1 MKFEKKQTVW
11 AYLFLLPSLIG
22 ITVFYAIPYLMCIYN
37 SLMSGGHF
45 VGLDNYIAIFKNKA
59 FLYAL
64 KNTMIF
70 TVVAIPLLMIISFL
84 IAQFLN
90 SFEKITSFF
99 RSAYLMPIVIPAAS
113 LIYIWQMLFNDY
125 GVINNLLN
133 SLGFDTVHFFS
144 SGFSMVMIILIYI
157 WKNCGFCVILF
168 TAGLANL
175 PKSVHES
182 AYLEGAS
189 NFRTTVKIT
198 LPLITPTTFFVF
210 LMAVINSFR
219 MFRESFSLFG
229 TYPNENVY
237 FLQNFINNNY
247 NNFNY
252 SQLSSSA
259 IVMSI
264 IFIGIML
271 AFFMYERK
279 SDYLEWG

>member
-1 MKFEKKQTVW
+1 MKFEKKQVVW
-11 AYLFLLPSLIG
+11 AYIFLLPSLIG
-22 ITVFYAIPYLMCIYN
+22 IAVFYVIPYIMCIY
-37 SLMSGGHF
+37 SSF
-45 VGLDNYIAIFKNKA
+45 VSKGRFAGLDNYIKLFQNKA

-64 KNTMIF
+64 RNTVIF
-70 TVVAIPLLMIISFL
+70 TAVAIPLLMIISFL
-84 IAQFLN
+84 IAKFLA
-90 SFEKITSFF
+90 SFKKISAFF

-113 LIYIWQMLFNDY
+113 LIYVWQLLFDDY
-125 GVINNLLN
+125 GVVNNLLS
-133 SLGFDTVHFFS
+133 SLGIDTVQFFS
-144 SGFSMVMIILIYI
+144 SGFSMVMIIIIYI

-189 NFRTTVKIT
+189 GFKTTIKIT

-229 TYPNENVY
+229 TYPNENIY

-252 SQLSSSA
+252 PQLSSSA
-259 IVMSI
+259 IVMSL
-264 IFIGIML
+264 IFIGLML
-271 AFFMYERK
+271 IFFLYERK
-279 SDYLEWG
+279 SDYLE

>member
-1 MKFEKKQTVW
+1 MKFEKKQVVW
-11 AYLFLLPSLIG
+11 AYIFLLPSLIG
-22 ITVFYAIPYLMCIYN
+22 IAVFYVIPYIMCVY
-37 SLMSGGHF
+37 SSF
-45 VGLDNYIAIFKNKA
+45 VSKGSFAGLDNYINLFQNKA

-64 KNTMIF
+64 RNTVIF
-70 TVVAIPLLMIISFL
+70 TAVAIPLLMIISFL
-84 IAQFLN
+84 IAKFLT
-90 SFEKITSFF
+90 SFKKISAFF

-113 LIYIWQMLFNDY
+113 LIYVWQLLFDDY
-125 GVINNLLN
+125 GFVNNILS
-133 SLGFDTVHFFS
+133 SLGIDTVQFFS
-144 SGFSMVMIILIYI
+144 SGFSMVMIIIIYI

-189 NFRTTVKIT
+189 GFKTTIKIT

-229 TYPNENVY
+229 TYPNENIY

-252 SQLSSSA
+252 PQLASSA
-259 IVMSI
+259 IVMSL
-264 IFIGIML
+264 IFIGLML
-271 AFFMYERK
+271 IFFLYERK
-279 SDYLEWG
+279 SDYLE

>member
-1 MKFEKKQTVW
+1 MKFEKKQVVW
-11 AYLFLLPSLIG
+11 AYIFLLPSLIG
-22 ITVFYAIPYLMCIYN
+22 IAVFYVIPYIMCIY
-37 SLMSGGHF
+37 SSF
-45 VGLDNYIAIFKNKA
+45 VSKGSFAGLDNYINLFQNKA

-64 KNTMIF
+64 RNTVIF
-70 TVVAIPLLMIISFL
+70 TAVAIPLLMIISFL
-84 IAQFLN
+84 IAKFLTT
-90 SFEKITSFF
+90 FKKISAFF

-113 LIYIWQMLFNDY
+113 LIYVWQLLFDDY
-125 GVINNLLN
+125 GVVNNILS
-133 SLGFDTVHFFS
+133 SLGIDTVQFFS
-144 SGFSMVMIILIYI
+144 SGFSMVMIIIIYI

-189 NFRTTVKIT
+189 GFKTTIKIT

-229 TYPNENVY
+229 TYPNENIY

-252 SQLSSSA
+252 PQLASSA
-259 IVMSI
+259 IVMSL
-264 IFIGIML
+264 IFIGLML
-271 AFFMYERK
+271 IFFLYERK
-279 SDYLEWG
+279 SDYLE

>member
-1 MKFEKKQTVW
+1 MKFEKKQVVW
-11 AYLFLLPSLIG
+11 AYIFLLPSLIG
-22 ITVFYAIPYLMCIYN
+22 IAVFYVIPYIMCVY
-37 SLMSGGHF
+37 SSF
-45 VGLDNYIAIFKNKA
+45 VSKGSFAGLDNYIKLFQNKA

-64 KNTMIF
+64 RNTVIF
-70 TVVAIPLLMIISFL
+70 TAVAIPLLMIISFL
-84 IAQFLN
+84 IAKFLT
-90 SFEKITSFF
+90 SFKKISAFF

-113 LIYIWQMLFNDY
+113 LIYVWQLLFDDY
-125 GVINNLLN
+125 GVVNNLLS
-133 SLGFDTVHFFS
+133 SLGIDTVQFFS
-144 SGFSMVMIILIYI
+144 SGFSMVMIIIIYI

-189 NFRTTVKIT
+189 GFKTTIKIT

-229 TYPNENVY
+229 TYPNENIY

-252 SQLSSSA
+252 PQLASSA
-259 IVMSI
+259 IVMSL
-264 IFIGIML
+264 IFIGLML
-271 AFFMYERK
+271 IFFLYERK
-279 SDYLEWG
+279 SDYLE

>member
-1 MKFEKKQTVW
+1 MKFEKKQVVW
-11 AYLFLLPSLIG
+11 AYIFLLPSLIG
-22 ITVFYAIPYLMCIYN
+22 IAVFYVIPYIMCVY
-37 SLMSGGHF
+37 SSF
-45 VGLDNYIAIFKNKA
+45 VSKGSFAGLDNYIKLFQNKA

-64 KNTMIF
+64 RNTVIF
-70 TVVAIPLLMIISFL
+70 TAVAIPLLMIISFL
-84 IAQFLN
+84 IAKFLA
-90 SFEKITSFF
+90 SFKKISAFF

-113 LIYIWQMLFNDY
+113 LIYVWQLLFDDY
-125 GVINNLLN
+125 GVVNNLLS
-133 SLGFDTVHFFS
+133 SLGIDTVQFFS
-144 SGFSMVMIILIYI
+144 SGFSMVMIIIIYI

-175 PKSVHES
+175 PRSVHES

-189 NFRTTVKIT
+189 GFKTTIKIT

-229 TYPNENVY
+229 TYPNENIY

-252 SQLSSSA
+252 PQLASSA
-259 IVMSI
+259 IVMSL
-264 IFIGIML
+264 IFIGLML
-271 AFFMYERK
+271 IFFLYERK
-279 SDYLEWG
+279 SDYLE

>member
-1 MKFEKKQTVW
+1 MKFEKRQIVW
-11 AYLFLLPSLIG
+11 AYLFLLPSLLG
-22 ITVFYAIPYLMCIYN
+22 IAVFYVIPYIMCVY
-37 SLMSGGHF
+37 SSFVKGGSF
-45 VGLDNYIAIFKNKA
+45 AGLDNYIAIFQNSA
-59 FLYAL
+59 FLNAL

-70 TVVAIPLLMIISFL
+70 TTIAIPSLMIISFL
-84 IAQFLN
+84 IAKFLS
-90 SFEKITSFF
+90 SFKNISAFF

-113 LIYIWQMLFNDY
+113 LVYVWQLMFDDY
-125 GVINNLLN
+125 GIINNILN
-133 SLGFDTVHFFS
+133 SLGIDSVHFFS
-144 SGFSMVMIILIYI
+144 SGYSMVMIILIYI

-182 AYLEGAS
+182 AYIEGAS
-189 NFRTTVKIT
+189 SFRTTIKIT

-259 IVMSI
+259 IVMSL

-271 AFFMYERK
+271 LFFTYERK
-279 SDYLEWG
+279 ANYME

>member
-1 MKFEKKQTVW
+1 MKFEKKQVVW
-11 AYLFLLPSLIG
+11 AYIFLLPSLIG
-22 ITVFYAIPYLMCIYN
+22 IAVFYVIPYIMCVY
-37 SLMSGGHF
+37 SSF
-45 VGLDNYIAIFKNKA
+45 VSKGSFAGLDNYINLFQNKA

-64 KNTMIF
+64 RNTVIF
-70 TVVAIPLLMIISFL
+70 TAVAIPLLMIISFL
-84 IAQFLN
+84 IAKFLA
-90 SFEKITSFF
+90 SFKKISAFF

-113 LIYIWQMLFNDY
+113 LIYVWQLLFDDY
-125 GVINNLLN
+125 GIVNNILS
-133 SLGFDTVHFFS
+133 SLGIDTVQFFS
-144 SGFSMVMIILIYI
+144 SGFSMVMIIIIYI

-182 AYLEGAS
+182 AYLEGAGG
-189 NFRTTVKIT
+189 FKTTIKIT

-229 TYPNENVY
+229 TYPNENIY

-252 SQLSSSA
+252 PQLSSSA
-259 IVMSI
+259 IVMSL
-264 IFIGIML
+264 IFIGLML
-271 AFFMYERK
+271 IFFLYERK
-279 SDYLEWG
+279 SDYLE

>member
-1 MKFEKKQTVW
+1 MKFEKKQVVW
-11 AYLFLLPSLIG
+11 AYIFLLPSLIG
-22 ITVFYAIPYLMCIYN
+22 IAVFYVIPYIMCIY
-37 SLMSGGHF
+37 SSF
-45 VGLDNYIAIFKNKA
+45 VSKGSFAGLDNYINLFQNKA

-64 KNTMIF
+64 RNTVIF
-70 TVVAIPLLMIISFL
+70 TAVAIPLLMIISFL
-84 IAQFLN
+84 IAKFLT
-90 SFEKITSFF
+90 SFKKISAFF

-113 LIYIWQMLFNDY
+113 LIYVWQLLFDDY
-125 GVINNLLN
+125 GVVNNILS
-133 SLGFDTVHFFS
+133 SLGIDTVQFFS
-144 SGFSMVMIILIYI
+144 SGFSMVMIIIIYI

-189 NFRTTVKIT
+189 GFKTTIKIT

-229 TYPNENVY
+229 TYPNENIY

-252 SQLSSSA
+252 PQLASSA
-259 IVMSI
+259 IVM
-264 IFIGIML
+264 
-271 AFFMYERK
+271 
-279 SDYLEWG
+279 

>member
-11 AYLFLLPSLIG
+11 AYLFILPSIIG
-22 ITVFYAIPYLMCIYN
+22 IAVFYVIPYIMCLYSSMTKN
-37 SLMSGGHF
+37 GSF
-45 VGLDNYIAIFKNKA
+45 AGLDNYFDLFGNKA

-64 KNTMIF
+64 KNTLIF
-70 TVVAIPLLMIISFL
+70 TTTAIPLLMIISFL
-84 IAQFLN
+84 IAKFLL
-90 SFEKITSFF
+90 SFEKITAFF

-113 LIYIWQMLFNDY
+113 MVYVWQMFFDDN
-125 GVINNLLN
+125 GVINSIL
-133 SLGFDTVHFFS
+133 SSMGFGTVQFFS
-144 SGFSMVMIILIYI
+144 GGFSMVMIIIIYI

-168 TAGLANL
+168 TSGLANL

-182 AYLEGAS
+182 AMLEGAS
-189 NFRTTVKIT
+189 NIRITFRIT

-219 MFRESFSLFG
+219 MFRESFTLFG

-252 SQLSSSA
+252 AQLSSSA
-259 IVMSI
+259 IVMSL
-264 IFIGIML
+264 IFIALML
-271 AFFMYERK
+271 VFFVYERK
-279 SDYLEWG
+279 ADYME

>member
-1 MKFEKKQTVW
+1 MKFEKKQVVW
-11 AYLFLLPSLIG
+11 AYIFLLPSLIG
-22 ITVFYAIPYLMCIYN
+22 IAVFYVIPYIMCVY
-37 SLMSGGHF
+37 SSF
-45 VGLDNYIAIFKNKA
+45 VSKGSFAGLDNYINLFQNKA

-64 KNTMIF
+64 RNTVIF
-70 TVVAIPLLMIISFL
+70 TAVAIPLLMIISFL
-84 IAQFLN
+84 IAKFLA
-90 SFEKITSFF
+90 SFKKISAFF

-113 LIYIWQMLFNDY
+113 LIYVWQLLFDDY
-125 GVINNLLN
+125 GFVNNILS
-133 SLGFDTVHFFS
+133 SLGIDTVQFFS
-144 SGFSMVMIILIYI
+144 SGFSMVMIIIIYI

-189 NFRTTVKIT
+189 GFKTTIKIT

-229 TYPNENVY
+229 TYPNENIY

-252 SQLSSSA
+252 PQLSSSA
-259 IVMSI
+259 IVMSL
-264 IFIGIML
+264 IFIGLML
-271 AFFMYERK
+271 IFFLYERK
-279 SDYLEWG
+279 SDYLE

>member
-1 MKFEKKQTVW
+1 MKFEKKQVVW
-11 AYLFLLPSLIG
+11 AYIFLLPSLIG
-22 ITVFYAIPYLMCIYN
+22 IAVFYVIPYIMCVY
-37 SLMSGGHF
+37 SSF
-45 VGLDNYIAIFKNKA
+45 VSKGSFAGLDNYINLFQNKA

-64 KNTMIF
+64 RNTVIF
-70 TVVAIPLLMIISFL
+70 TAVAIPLLMIISFL
-84 IAQFLN
+84 IAKFLTT
-90 SFEKITSFF
+90 FKKISAFF

-113 LIYIWQMLFNDY
+113 LIYVWQLLFDDY
-125 GVINNLLN
+125 GVVNNILS
-133 SLGFDTVHFFS
+133 SLGIDTVQFFS
-144 SGFSMVMIILIYI
+144 SGFSMVMIIIIYI

-189 NFRTTVKIT
+189 GFKTTIKIT

-229 TYPNENVY
+229 TYPNENIY

-252 SQLSSSA
+252 PQLASSA
-259 IVMSI
+259 IVMSL
-264 IFIGIML
+264 IFIGLML
-271 AFFMYERK
+271 IFFLYERK
-279 SDYLEWG
+279 SDYLE

>member
-1 MKFEKKQTVW
+1 MKFEKKQVIW
-11 AYLFLLPSLIG
+11 AYIFLLPSLIG
-22 ITVFYAIPYLMCIYN
+22 IAVFYVIPYIMCIY
-37 SLMSGGHF
+37 SSF
-45 VGLDNYIAIFKNKA
+45 VSKGSFAGLDNYINLFQNKA

-64 KNTMIF
+64 RNTVIF
-70 TVVAIPLLMIISFL
+70 TAVAIPLLMIISFL
-84 IAQFLN
+84 IAKFLT
-90 SFEKITSFF
+90 SFKKISAFF

-113 LIYIWQMLFNDY
+113 LIYVWQLLFDDY
-125 GVINNLLN
+125 GVVNNILS
-133 SLGFDTVHFFS
+133 SLGIDTVQFFS
-144 SGFSMVMIILIYI
+144 SGFSMVMIIIIYI

-189 NFRTTVKIT
+189 GFKTTIKIT

-229 TYPNENVY
+229 TYPNENIY

-252 SQLSSSA
+252 PQLASSA
-259 IVMSI
+259 IVMSL
-264 IFIGIML
+264 IFIGLML
-271 AFFMYERK
+271 VFFLYERK
-279 SDYLEWG
+279 SDYLE

>member
-1 MKFEKKQTVW
+1 MKFEKKQVVW
-11 AYLFLLPSLIG
+11 AYIFLLPSLIG
-22 ITVFYAIPYLMCIYN
+22 IAVFYVIPYIMCVY
-37 SLMSGGHF
+37 SSF
-45 VGLDNYIAIFKNKA
+45 VSKGSFAGLDNYINLFQNKA

-64 KNTMIF
+64 RNTVIF
-70 TVVAIPLLMIISFL
+70 TAVAIPLLMIISFL
-84 IAQFLN
+84 IAKFLA
-90 SFEKITSFF
+90 SFKKISAFF

-113 LIYIWQMLFNDY
+113 LIYVWQLLFDDY
-125 GVINNLLN
+125 GIVNNILS
-133 SLGFDTVHFFS
+133 SLGIDTVQFFS
-144 SGFSMVMIILIYI
+144 SGFSMVMIIIIYI

-189 NFRTTVKIT
+189 GFKTTIKIT

-229 TYPNENVY
+229 TYPNENIY

-252 SQLSSSA
+252 PQLSSSA

-264 IFIGIML
+264 IFIGLML
-271 AFFMYERK
+271 IFFLYERK
-279 SDYLEWG
+279 SDYLE

>member
-1 MKFEKKQTVW
+1 MKFEKKQVVW
-11 AYLFLLPSLIG
+11 AYIFLLPSLIG
-22 ITVFYAIPYLMCIYN
+22 IAVFYVIPYLMCIY
-37 SLMSGGHF
+37 SSF
-45 VGLDNYIAIFKNKA
+45 VSNGSFAGLDNYIKLFQNKA

-64 KNTMIF
+64 RNTVIF
-70 TVVAIPLLMIISFL
+70 TAVAIPLLMIISFL
-84 IAQFLN
+84 IAKFLA
-90 SFEKITSFF
+90 SFKKISAFF

-113 LIYIWQMLFNDY
+113 LIYVWQILFDDY
-125 GVINNLLN
+125 GVVNNILS
-133 SLGFDTVHFFS
+133 SLGIDTVQFFS
-144 SGFSMVMIILIYI
+144 SGFSMVMIIIIYI

-189 NFRTTVKIT
+189 GFRTTIKIT

-229 TYPNENVY
+229 TYPNENIY

-252 SQLSSSA
+252 PQLASSA
-259 IVMSI
+259 IVMSL
-264 IFIGIML
+264 IFIGLML
-271 AFFMYERK
+271 IFFLYERK
-279 SDYLEWG
+279 SDYLE

>member
-1 MKFEKKQTVW
+1 MKFEKKQVVW
-11 AYLFLLPSLIG
+11 AYIFLLPSLIG
-22 ITVFYAIPYLMCIYN
+22 IAVFYVIPYIMCVY
-37 SLMSGGHF
+37 SSF
-45 VGLDNYIAIFKNKA
+45 VSKGSFAGLDNYIKLFQNKA

-64 KNTMIF
+64 RNTVIF
-70 TVVAIPLLMIISFL
+70 TAVAIPLLMIISFL
-84 IAQFLN
+84 IAKFLA
-90 SFEKITSFF
+90 SFKKISAFF

-113 LIYIWQMLFNDY
+113 LIYVWQLLFDDY
-125 GVINNLLN
+125 GVVNNILS
-133 SLGFDTVHFFS
+133 SLGIDTVQFFS
-144 SGFSMVMIILIYI
+144 SGFSMVMIIIIYI

-175 PKSVHES
+175 PRSVHES

-189 NFRTTVKIT
+189 GFKTTIKIT

-229 TYPNENVY
+229 TYPNENIY

-252 SQLSSSA
+252 PQLASSA
-259 IVMSI
+259 IVMSL
-264 IFIGIML
+264 IFIGLML
-271 AFFMYERK
+271 IFFLYERK
-279 SDYLEWG
+279 SDYLE

>member
-1 MKFEKKQTVW
+1 MKFEKKQVVW
-11 AYLFLLPSLIG
+11 AYIFLLPSLIG
-22 ITVFYAIPYLMCIYN
+22 IAVFYVIPYIMCIY
-37 SLMSGGHF
+37 SSF
-45 VGLDNYIAIFKNKA
+45 VSKGSFAGLDNYINLFQNKA

-64 KNTMIF
+64 RNTVIF
-70 TVVAIPLLMIISFL
+70 TAVAIPLLMIISFL
-84 IAQFLN
+84 IAKFLT
-90 SFEKITSFF
+90 SFKKISAFF

-113 LIYIWQMLFNDY
+113 LIYVWQLLFDDY
-125 GVINNLLN
+125 GFVNNILS
-133 SLGFDTVHFFS
+133 SLGIDTVQFFS
-144 SGFSMVMIILIYI
+144 SGFSMVMIIIIYI

-189 NFRTTVKIT
+189 GFKTTIKIT
-198 LPLITPTTFFVF
+198 LHLITPTTFFVF

-229 TYPNENVY
+229 TYPNENIY

-252 SQLSSSA
+252 PQLASSA
-259 IVMSI
+259 IVMSL
-264 IFIGIML
+264 IFIGLML
-271 AFFMYERK
+271 IFFLYERK
-279 SDYLEWG
+279 SDYLE

>member
-1 MKFEKKQTVW
+1 MKFEKKQVVW
-11 AYLFLLPSLIG
+11 AYIFLLPSLIG
-22 ITVFYAIPYLMCIYN
+22 IAVFYVIPYIMCIY
-37 SLMSGGHF
+37 SSF
-45 VGLDNYIAIFKNKA
+45 VSNGSFAGFENYIAIFKNRA

-64 KNTMIF
+64 RNTMIF
-70 TVVAIPLLMIISFL
+70 TVTAIPALMIISFL
-84 IAQFLN
+84 IAKFIN
-90 SFEKITSFF
+90 SFEKISAFF

-113 LIYIWQMLFNDY
+113 LVYVWQYMFDDY
-125 GVINNLLN
+125 GVINNILN
-133 SLGFDTVHFFS
+133 TIGIDSVHFFS
-144 SGFSMVMIILIYI
+144 SGYSMIMIILIYI

-182 AYLEGAS
+182 AYLEGAGG
-189 NFRTTVKIT
+189 FKTTVKIT

-252 SQLSSSA
+252 AQLSSSA
-259 IVMSI
+259 IVMSL
-264 IFIGIML
+264 IFIGLML
-271 AFFMYERK
+271 VFFLYERK
-279 SDYLEWG
+279 ADYME

>member
-1 MKFEKKQTVW
+1 MKFEKKQVVW
-11 AYLFLLPSLIG
+11 AYIFLLPSLIG
-22 ITVFYAIPYLMCIYN
+22 IAVFYVIPYIMCIY
-37 SLMSGGHF
+37 SSF
-45 VGLDNYIAIFKNKA
+45 VSKGSFAGLDNYINLFQNKA

-64 KNTMIF
+64 RNTVIF
-70 TVVAIPLLMIISFL
+70 TAVAIPLLMIISFL
-84 IAQFLN
+84 IAKFLT
-90 SFEKITSFF
+90 SFKKISAFF

-113 LIYIWQMLFNDY
+113 LIYVWQLLFDDY
-125 GVINNLLN
+125 GIVNNILS
-133 SLGFDTVHFFS
+133 SLGIDTVQFFS
-144 SGFSMVMIILIYI
+144 SGFSMVMIIIIYI

-189 NFRTTVKIT
+189 GFKTTIKIT

-229 TYPNENVY
+229 TYPNENIY

-252 SQLSSSA
+252 PQLASSA
-259 IVMSI
+259 IVMSL
-264 IFIGIML
+264 IFIGLML
-271 AFFMYERK
+271 VFFLYERK
-279 SDYLEWG
+279 SDYLE

>member
-1 MKFEKKQTVW
+1 MKFEKKQVVW
-11 AYLFLLPSLIG
+11 AYIFLLPSLIG
-22 ITVFYAIPYLMCIYN
+22 IAVFYVIPYIMCVY
-37 SLMSGGHF
+37 SSF
-45 VGLDNYIAIFKNKA
+45 VSKGSFAGLDNYIKLFQNKA

-64 KNTMIF
+64 RNTVIF
-70 TVVAIPLLMIISFL
+70 TAVAIPLLMIISFL
-84 IAQFLN
+84 IAKFLA
-90 SFEKITSFF
+90 SFKKISAFF

-113 LIYIWQMLFNDY
+113 LIYVWQLLFDDY
-125 GVINNLLN
+125 GVVNNLLS
-133 SLGFDTVHFFS
+133 SLGIDTVQFFS
-144 SGFSMVMIILIYI
+144 SGFSMVMIIIIYI

-189 NFRTTVKIT
+189 GFKTTMKIT

-229 TYPNENVY
+229 TYPNENIY

-252 SQLSSSA
+252 PQLSSSA
-259 IVMSI
+259 IVMSL
-264 IFIGIML
+264 IFIGLML
-271 AFFMYERK
+271 IFFLYERK
-279 SDYLEWG
+279 SDYLE

>member
-1 MKFEKKQTVW
+1 MKFEKKQVVW
-11 AYLFLLPSLIG
+11 AYIFLLPSLIG
-22 ITVFYAIPYLMCIYN
+22 IAVFYVIPYIMCIY
-37 SLMSGGHF
+37 SSF
-45 VGLDNYIAIFKNKA
+45 VSKGSFAGLDNYINLFQNKA

-64 KNTMIF
+64 RNTVIF
-70 TVVAIPLLMIISFL
+70 TAVAIPLLMIISFL
-84 IAQFLN
+84 IAKFLT
-90 SFEKITSFF
+90 SFKKISAFF

-113 LIYIWQMLFNDY
+113 LIYVWQLLFDDY
-125 GVINNLLN
+125 GIVNNILS
-133 SLGFDTVHFFS
+133 SLGIDTVQFFS
-144 SGFSMVMIILIYI
+144 SGFSMVMIIIIYI

-182 AYLEGAS
+182 AYLEGAGG
-189 NFRTTVKIT
+189 FKTTIKIT

-229 TYPNENVY
+229 TYPNENIY

-252 SQLSSSA
+252 PQLASSA
-259 IVMSI
+259 IVMSL
-264 IFIGIML
+264 IFIGLML
-271 AFFMYERK
+271 IFFLYERK
-279 SDYLEWG
+279 SDYLE

>member
-1 MKFEKKQTVW
+1 MKFEKKQVVW
-11 AYLFLLPSLIG
+11 AYIFLLPSLIG
-22 ITVFYAIPYLMCIYN
+22 IAVFYVIPYIMCIY
-37 SLMSGGHF
+37 SSF
-45 VGLDNYIAIFKNKA
+45 VSKGSFAGLDNYINLFQNKA

-64 KNTMIF
+64 RNTLIF
-70 TVVAIPLLMIISFL
+70 TAVAIPLLMIISFL
-84 IAQFLN
+84 IAKFLA
-90 SFEKITSFF
+90 SFKKISAFF

-113 LIYIWQMLFNDY
+113 LIYVWQLLFDDY
-125 GVINNLLN
+125 GFVNNILS
-133 SLGFDTVHFFS
+133 SLGIDTVQFFS
-144 SGFSMVMIILIYI
+144 SGFSMVMIIIIYI

-189 NFRTTVKIT
+189 GFKTTIKIT

-229 TYPNENVY
+229 TYPNENIY

-252 SQLSSSA
+252 PQLSSSA
-259 IVMSI
+259 IVMSL
-264 IFIGIML
+264 IFIGLML
-271 AFFMYERK
+271 IFFLYERK
-279 SDYLEWG
+279 SDYLE

>member
-1 MKFEKKQTVW
+1 MKFEKKQVVW
-11 AYLFLLPSLIG
+11 AYIFLLPSLIG
-22 ITVFYAIPYLMCIYN
+22 IAVFYVIPYIMCVY
-37 SLMSGGHF
+37 SSF
-45 VGLDNYIAIFKNKA
+45 VSKGSFAGLDNYINLFQNKA

-64 KNTMIF
+64 RNTVIF
-70 TVVAIPLLMIISFL
+70 TAVAIPLLMIISFL
-84 IAQFLN
+84 IAKFLA
-90 SFEKITSFF
+90 SFKKISAFF

-113 LIYIWQMLFNDY
+113 LIYVWQLLFDDY
-125 GVINNLLN
+125 GFVNNILS
-133 SLGFDTVHFFS
+133 SLGIDTVQFFS
-144 SGFSMVMIILIYI
+144 SGFSMVMIIIIYI

-182 AYLEGAS
+182 AYLEGAGG
-189 NFRTTVKIT
+189 FKTTMKIT

-229 TYPNENVY
+229 TYPNENIY

-252 SQLSSSA
+252 PQLSSSA
-259 IVMSI
+259 IVMSL
-264 IFIGIML
+264 IFIGLML
-271 AFFMYERK
+271 IFFLYERK
-279 SDYLEWG
+279 SDYLE

>member
-1 MKFEKKQTVW
+1 MKFEKKQVVW
-11 AYLFLLPSLIG
+11 AYIFLLPSLIG
-22 ITVFYAIPYLMCIYN
+22 IAVFYVILYIMCIY
-37 SLMSGGHF
+37 SSF
-45 VGLDNYIAIFKNKA
+45 VSKGSFAGLDNYINLFQNKA

-64 KNTMIF
+64 RNTVIF
-70 TVVAIPLLMIISFL
+70 TAVAIPLLMIISFL
-84 IAQFLN
+84 IAKFLA
-90 SFEKITSFF
+90 SFKKISAFF

-113 LIYIWQMLFNDY
+113 LIYVWQLLFDDY
-125 GVINNLLN
+125 GFVNNILS
-133 SLGFDTVHFFS
+133 SLGIDTVQFFS
-144 SGFSMVMIILIYI
+144 SGFSMVMIIIIYI

-189 NFRTTVKIT
+189 GFKTTIKIT

-229 TYPNENVY
+229 TYPNENIY

-252 SQLSSSA
+252 PQLSSSA
-259 IVMSI
+259 IVMSL
-264 IFIGIML
+264 IFIGLML
-271 AFFMYERK
+271 IFFLYERK
-279 SDYLEWG
+279 SDYLE

>member
-1 MKFEKKQTVW
+1 MKFEKKQVVW
-11 AYLFLLPSLIG
+11 AYIFLLPSLIG
-22 ITVFYAIPYLMCIYN
+22 IAVFYVIPYIMCVY
-37 SLMSGGHF
+37 SSF
-45 VGLDNYIAIFKNKA
+45 VSKGSFAGLDNYIKLFQNKA

-64 KNTMIF
+64 RNTVIF
-70 TVVAIPLLMIISFL
+70 TAVAIPLLMIISFL
-84 IAQFLN
+84 IAKFLA
-90 SFEKITSFF
+90 SFKKISAFF

-113 LIYIWQMLFNDY
+113 LIYVWQLLFDDY
-125 GVINNLLN
+125 GFVNNILS
-133 SLGFDTVHFFS
+133 SLGIDTVQFFS
-144 SGFSMVMIILIYI
+144 SGFSMVMIIIIYI

-189 NFRTTVKIT
+189 GFKTTIKIT

-229 TYPNENVY
+229 TYPNENIY

-252 SQLSSSA
+252 PQLASSA
-259 IVMSI
+259 IVMSL
-264 IFIGIML
+264 IFIGLML
-271 AFFMYERK
+271 IFFLYECK
-279 SDYLEWG
+279 SDYLE

>member
-1 MKFEKKQTVW
+1 MKFEKKQVVW
-11 AYLFLLPSLIG
+11 AYIFLLPSLIG
-22 ITVFYAIPYLMCIYN
+22 IAVFYVIPYIMCIY
-37 SLMSGGHF
+37 SSIVSKGSF
-45 VGLDNYIAIFKNKA
+45 AGLDNYINLFQNKA

-64 KNTMIF
+64 RNTVIF
-70 TVVAIPLLMIISFL
+70 TAVAIPLLMIISFL
-84 IAQFLN
+84 IAKFLA
-90 SFEKITSFF
+90 SFKKISAFF

-113 LIYIWQMLFNDY
+113 LIYVWQLLFDDY
-125 GVINNLLN
+125 GVVNNILS
-133 SLGFDTVHFFS
+133 SLGIDTVQFFS
-144 SGFSMVMIILIYI
+144 SGFSMVMIIIIYI

-189 NFRTTVKIT
+189 GFKTTIKIT

-229 TYPNENVY
+229 TYPNENIY

-252 SQLSSSA
+252 PQLASSA
-259 IVMSI
+259 IVMSL
-264 IFIGIML
+264 IFIGLML
-271 AFFMYERK
+271 VFFLYERK
-279 SDYLEWG
+279 SDYLE

>member
-1 MKFEKKQTVW
+1 MKFEKKQVVW
-11 AYLFLLPSLIG
+11 AYIFLLPSLIG
-22 ITVFYAIPYLMCIYN
+22 IAVFYVIPYIMCIY
-37 SLMSGGHF
+37 SSF
-45 VGLDNYIAIFKNKA
+45 VSKGSFAGLDNYINLFQNKA

-64 KNTMIF
+64 RNTVIF
-70 TVVAIPLLMIISFL
+70 TAVAIPLLMIISFL
-84 IAQFLN
+84 IAKFLTT
-90 SFEKITSFF
+90 FKKISAFF

-113 LIYIWQMLFNDY
+113 LIYVWQLLFDDY
-125 GVINNLLN
+125 GVVNNILS
-133 SLGFDTVHFFS
+133 SLGIDTVQFFS
-144 SGFSMVMIILIYI
+144 SGFSMVMIIIIYI

-189 NFRTTVKIT
+189 GFKTTIKIT

-229 TYPNENVY
+229 TYPNENIY

-252 SQLSSSA
+252 PQLASSA
-259 IVMSI
+259 IVMSL
-264 IFIGIML
+264 IFIGLML
-271 AFFMYERK
+271 VFFLYERK
-279 SDYLEWG
+279 SDYLE

>member
-1 MKFEKKQTVW
+1 MKFEKKQVVW
-11 AYLFLLPSLIG
+11 AYIFLLPSLIG
-22 ITVFYAIPYLMCIYN
+22 IAVFYVIPYIMCIY
-37 SLMSGGHF
+37 SSF
-45 VGLDNYIAIFKNKA
+45 VSKGSFAGLDNYIKLFQNKA

-64 KNTMIF
+64 RNTVIF
-70 TVVAIPLLMIISFL
+70 TAVAIPLLMIISFL
-84 IAQFLN
+84 IAKFLT
-90 SFEKITSFF
+90 SFKKISAFF

-113 LIYIWQMLFNDY
+113 LIYVWQLLFDDY
-125 GVINNLLN
+125 GVVNNILS
-133 SLGFDTVHFFS
+133 SLGIDTVQFFS
-144 SGFSMVMIILIYI
+144 SGFSMVMIIIIYI

-189 NFRTTVKIT
+189 GFKTTIKIT

-229 TYPNENVY
+229 TYPNENIY

-252 SQLSSSA
+252 PQLASSA
-259 IVMSI
+259 IVMSL
-264 IFIGIML
+264 IFIGLML
-271 AFFMYERK
+271 IFFLYERK
-279 SDYLEWG
+279 SDYLE

>member
-1 MKFEKKQTVW
+1 MKFEKKQVVW
-11 AYLFLLPSLIG
+11 AYIFLLPSLIG
-22 ITVFYAIPYLMCIYN
+22 IAVFYVIPYIMCVY
-37 SLMSGGHF
+37 SSF
-45 VGLDNYIAIFKNKA
+45 VSKGSFAGLDNYIKLFQNKA

-64 KNTMIF
+64 RNTVIF
-70 TVVAIPLLMIISFL
+70 TAVAIPLLMIISFL
-84 IAQFLN
+84 IAKFLA
-90 SFEKITSFF
+90 SFKKISAFF

-113 LIYIWQMLFNDY
+113 LIYVWQLLFDDY
-125 GVINNLLN
+125 GVVNNLLS
-133 SLGFDTVHFFS
+133 SLGIDTVQFFS
-144 SGFSMVMIILIYI
+144 SGFSMVMIIIIYI

-182 AYLEGAS
+182 AYLEGAGG
-189 NFRTTVKIT
+189 FKTTMKIT

-229 TYPNENVY
+229 TYPNENIY

-252 SQLSSSA
+252 PQLSSSA
-259 IVMSI
+259 IVMSL
-264 IFIGIML
+264 IFIGLML
-271 AFFMYERK
+271 IFFLYERK
-279 SDYLEWG
+279 SDYLE

>member
-1 MKFEKKQTVW
+1 MKFEKKQVVW
-11 AYLFLLPSLIG
+11 AYIFLLPSLIG
-22 ITVFYAIPYLMCIYN
+22 IAVFYVIPYIMCVY
-37 SLMSGGHF
+37 SSF
-45 VGLDNYIAIFKNKA
+45 VSKGSFAGLDNYIKLFQNKA

-64 KNTMIF
+64 RNTVIF
-70 TVVAIPLLMIISFL
+70 TAVAIPLLMIISFL
-84 IAQFLN
+84 IAKFLA
-90 SFEKITSFF
+90 SFKKISAFF

-113 LIYIWQMLFNDY
+113 LIYVWQLLFDDY
-125 GVINNLLN
+125 GVVNNLLS
-133 SLGFDTVHFFS
+133 SLGIDTVQFFS
-144 SGFSMVMIILIYI
+144 SGFSMVMIIIIYI

-189 NFRTTVKIT
+189 SFKTTMKIT

-229 TYPNENVY
+229 TYPNENIY

-252 SQLSSSA
+252 PQLASSA
-259 IVMSI
+259 IVMSL
-264 IFIGIML
+264 IFIGLML
-271 AFFMYERK
+271 IFFLYERK
-279 SDYLEWG
+279 SDYLE

>member
-1 MKFEKKQTVW
+1 MKFEKKQIVW
-11 AYLFLLPSLIG
+11 AYIFLFPSLIG
-22 ITVFYAIPYLMCIYN
+22 IAVFYVIPYLMCIYS
-37 SLMSGGHF
+37 SLMSGGEF
-45 VGLDNYIAIFKNKA
+45 AGISNYIDIFKNKA
-59 FLYAL
+59 FLCAL
-64 KNTMIF
+64 KNTVIF
-70 TVVAIPLLMIISFL
+70 TAVAIPSLMIISFL
-84 IAQFLN
+84 IAKFLM
-90 SFEKITSFF
+90 SFKKVSAFF

-113 LIYIWQMLFNDY
+113 MVYVWQMFFDDK
-125 GVINNLLN
+125 GVINSLLN
-133 SLGFDTVHFFS
+133 GLGIDTVQFFS

-168 TAGLANL
+168 TSGLANL

-182 AYLEGAS
+182 AMLEGAS
-189 NFRTTVKIT
+189 NFKTTVKIT

-252 SQLSSSA
+252 AQLSSSA
-259 IVMSI
+259 IIMSL
-264 IFIGIML
+264 IFVALML
-271 AFFMYERK
+271 VFFLYERK
-279 SDYLEWG
+279 ADYILE

>member
-1 MKFEKKQTVW
+1 MKFEKKQVIW
-11 AYLFLLPSLIG
+11 AYIFLLPSLIG
-22 ITVFYAIPYLMCIYN
+22 IAVFYVIPYIMCIY
-37 SLMSGGHF
+37 SSF
-45 VGLDNYIAIFKNKA
+45 VSKGSFAGLDNYINLFQNKA

-64 KNTMIF
+64 RNTVIF
-70 TVVAIPLLMIISFL
+70 TAVAIPLLMIISFL
-84 IAQFLN
+84 IAKFLTT
-90 SFEKITSFF
+90 FKKISAFF

-113 LIYIWQMLFNDY
+113 LIYVWQLLFDDY
-125 GVINNLLN
+125 GVVNNILS
-133 SLGFDTVHFFS
+133 SLGIDTVQFFS
-144 SGFSMVMIILIYI
+144 SGFSMVMIIIIYI

-189 NFRTTVKIT
+189 GFKTTIKIT

-229 TYPNENVY
+229 TYPNENIY

-252 SQLSSSA
+252 PQLASSA
-259 IVMSI
+259 IVMSL
-264 IFIGIML
+264 IFIGLML
-271 AFFMYERK
+271 IFFLYERK
-279 SDYLEWG
+279 SDYLE

>member
-1 MKFEKKQTVW
+1 MKFEKKQVIW
-11 AYLFLLPSLIG
+11 AYIFLLPSLIG
-22 ITVFYAIPYLMCIYN
+22 IAVFYVIPYIMCIY
-37 SLMSGGHF
+37 SSF
-45 VGLDNYIAIFKNKA
+45 VSKGSFAGLDNYINLFQNKA

-64 KNTMIF
+64 RNTVIF
-70 TVVAIPLLMIISFL
+70 TAVAIPLLMIISFL
-84 IAQFLN
+84 IAKFLT
-90 SFEKITSFF
+90 SFKKISAFF

-113 LIYIWQMLFNDY
+113 LIYVWQLLFDDY
-125 GVINNLLN
+125 GVVNNILS
-133 SLGFDTVHFFS
+133 SLGIDTVQFFS
-144 SGFSMVMIILIYI
+144 SGFSMVMIIIIYI

-189 NFRTTVKIT
+189 GFKTTIKIT

-219 MFRESFSLFG
+219 MFSESFSLFG
-229 TYPNENVY
+229 TYPNENIY

-252 SQLSSSA
+252 PQLASSA
-259 IVMSI
+259 IVMSL
-264 IFIGIML
+264 IFIGLML
-271 AFFMYERK
+271 VFFLYERK
-279 SDYLEWG
+279 SDYL

>member
-1 MKFEKKQTVW
+1 MKFEKKQVVW
-11 AYLFLLPSLIG
+11 AYIFLLPSLIG
-22 ITVFYAIPYLMCIYN
+22 IAVFYVIPYIMCVY
-37 SLMSGGHF
+37 SSF
-45 VGLDNYIAIFKNKA
+45 VSKGSFAGLDNYINLFQNKA

-64 KNTMIF
+64 RNTVIF
-70 TVVAIPLLMIISFL
+70 TAVAIPLLMIISFL
-84 IAQFLN
+84 IAKFLA
-90 SFEKITSFF
+90 SFKKISAFF

-113 LIYIWQMLFNDY
+113 LIYVWQLLFDDY
-125 GVINNLLN
+125 GFVNNILS
-133 SLGFDTVHFFS
+133 SLGIDTVQFFS
-144 SGFSMVMIILIYI
+144 SGFSMVMIIIIYI

-182 AYLEGAS
+182 AYLEGAGG
-189 NFRTTVKIT
+189 FKTTIKIT

-229 TYPNENVY
+229 TYPNENIY

-252 SQLSSSA
+252 PQLSSSA
-259 IVMSI
+259 IVMSL
-264 IFIGIML
+264 IFIGLML
-271 AFFMYERK
+271 IFFLYERK
-279 SDYLEWG
+279 SDYLE

>member
-1 MKFEKKQTVW
+1 MKFEKKQVVW
-11 AYLFLLPSLIG
+11 AYIFLLPSLIG
-22 ITVFYAIPYLMCIYN
+22 IAVFYVIPYIMCVY
-37 SLMSGGHF
+37 SSF
-45 VGLDNYIAIFKNKA
+45 VSKGSFAGLDNYIKLFQNKA

-64 KNTMIF
+64 RNTVIF
-70 TVVAIPLLMIISFL
+70 TAVAIPLLMIISFL
-84 IAQFLN
+84 IAKFLA
-90 SFEKITSFF
+90 SFKKISAFF

-113 LIYIWQMLFNDY
+113 LIYVWQLLFDDY
-125 GVINNLLN
+125 GVVNNILS
-133 SLGFDTVHFFS
+133 SLGIDTVQFFS
-144 SGFSMVMIILIYI
+144 SGFSMVMIIIIYI

-189 NFRTTVKIT
+189 GFKTTIKIT

-229 TYPNENVY
+229 TYPNENIY

-252 SQLSSSA
+252 PQLASSA
-259 IVMSI
+259 IVMSL
-264 IFIGIML
+264 IFIGLML
-271 AFFMYERK
+271 AFFLYERK
-279 SDYLEWG
+279 SDYLE

>member
-1 MKFEKKQTVW
+1 MKFEKKQVVW
-11 AYLFLLPSLIG
+11 AYIFLLPSLIG
-22 ITVFYAIPYLMCIYN
+22 IAVFYVIPYLMCIY
-37 SLMSGGHF
+37 SSFVSGGSF
-45 VGLDNYIAIFKNKA
+45 AGLDNYIKLFQNKA

-64 KNTMIF
+64 RNTLIF
-70 TVVAIPLLMIISFL
+70 TAVAIPLLMIISFL
-84 IAQFLN
+84 IAKFLT
-90 SFEKITSFF
+90 SFKKISAFF

-113 LIYIWQMLFNDY
+113 LIYVWQLLFDDY
-125 GVINNLLN
+125 GVVNNIL
-133 SLGFDTVHFFS
+133 SAFGIDTVQFFS
-144 SGFSMVMIILIYI
+144 SGFSMVMIIIIYI

-182 AYLEGAS
+182 AYLEGANS
-189 NFRTTVKIT
+189 FVTTVKIT

-210 LMAVINSFR
+210 LMAIINSFR

-252 SQLSSSA
+252 PQLASSA
-259 IVMSI
+259 IVMSL
-264 IFIGIML
+264 IFIGLML
-271 AFFMYERK
+271 AFFLYERK
-279 SDYLEWG
+279 SDYLE

>member
-1 MKFEKKQTVW
+1 MKFEKKQVVW
-11 AYLFLLPSLIG
+11 AYIFLLPSLIG
-22 ITVFYAIPYLMCIYN
+22 IAVFYVIPYIMCVY
-37 SLMSGGHF
+37 SSF
-45 VGLDNYIAIFKNKA
+45 VSKGSFAGLDNYINLFQNKA

-64 KNTMIF
+64 RNTVIF
-70 TVVAIPLLMIISFL
+70 TAVAIPLLMIISFL
-84 IAQFLN
+84 IAKFLA
-90 SFEKITSFF
+90 SFKKISAFF

-113 LIYIWQMLFNDY
+113 LIYVWQLLFDDY
-125 GVINNLLN
+125 GVVNNILS
-133 SLGFDTVHFFS
+133 SLGIDTVQFFS
-144 SGFSMVMIILIYI
+144 SGFSMVMIIIIYI

-182 AYLEGAS
+182 AYLEGAGG
-189 NFRTTVKIT
+189 FKTTIKIT

-229 TYPNENVY
+229 TYPNENIY

-252 SQLSSSA
+252 PQLSSSA
-259 IVMSI
+259 IVMSL
-264 IFIGIML
+264 IFIGLML
-271 AFFMYERK
+271 IFFLYERK
-279 SDYLEWG
+279 SDYLE

>member
-1 MKFEKKQTVW
+1 MKFEKKQVIW
-11 AYLFLLPSLIG
+11 AYIFLLPSLIG
-22 ITVFYAIPYLMCIYN
+22 IAVFYVIPYIMCIY
-37 SLMSGGHF
+37 SSF
-45 VGLDNYIAIFKNKA
+45 VSKGSFAGLDNYINLFQNKA

-64 KNTMIF
+64 RNTVIF
-70 TVVAIPLLMIISFL
+70 TAVAIPLLMIISFL
-84 IAQFLN
+84 IAKFLT
-90 SFEKITSFF
+90 SFKKISAFF

-113 LIYIWQMLFNDY
+113 LIYVWQLLFDDY
-125 GVINNLLN
+125 GVVNNILS
-133 SLGFDTVHFFS
+133 SLGIDTVQFFS
-144 SGFSMVMIILIYI
+144 SGFSMVMIIIIYI

-189 NFRTTVKIT
+189 GFKTTIKIT

-229 TYPNENVY
+229 TYPNENIY

-252 SQLSSSA
+252 PQLASSA
-259 IVMSI
+259 IVMSL
-264 IFIGIML
+264 IFIGLML
-271 AFFMYERK
+271 IFFLYERK
-279 SDYLEWG
+279 SDYLE